1 MAYQDPQS
9 TESDQKG
16 KASTSY
22 ASSYSRLTKDNLYMI
37 LALWMQDFPE
47 DKPEEKK
54 PEKNP
59 ADNPERNN
67 PYKKVGAVLVLPND
81 RSHAVDCSRNGV
93 HAVARLLMMHHDVLE
108 DCKVFVSRKL
118 CSFCTKL
125 LVQSKVK
132 RVFYLPIEPE
142 YRLLDD
148 FEEETLR
155 VDNLFKVSSIS
166 QSVFVPKVG
175 ADVIKDIQNKLQT
188 PEKKRI
194 EMKDSLK
201 KRYWMDDWMKEAKD
215 KLPWQALDEEMR
227 SQVKIDFTEM
237 VSWMASILVGTE
249 KGYNFK
255 LESPVSGSKH
265 ESFAFDPTRE
275 KEREQGCH
283 LITLAKFQ
291 AERTDDP
298 KTGVGSVIIN
308 KKKEIVGLGWNG
320 FPSKALYGE
329 FPRASDKEKDAP
341 DKKYPYSIH
350 SEQNALLM
358 RNTKNI
364 EGGTLFVTKTP
375 CDECITLLEM
385 MGIETVILGAEF
397 IEEKSKKGIS
407 YNKFSD
413 AVKRGKFA
421 CFSLVSET
429 SGAKRNLDREFE
441 DQGRKRERKDC

>member
-1 MAYQDPQS
+1 
-9 TESDQKG
+9 
-16 KASTSY
+16 
-22 ASSYSRLTKDNLYMI
+22 MI
-37 LALWMQDFPE
+37 VALWMEDFPE
-47 DKPEEKK
+47 DKPE
-54 PEKNP
+54 
-59 ADNPERNN
+59 DSYR
-67 PYKKVGAVLVLPND
+67 KVGAVLVLPND
-81 RSHAVDCSRNGV
+81 KIYAVDCSRNGV
-93 HAVARLLMMHHDVLE
+93 HAVARLLMMHHNVLE
-108 DCKVFVSRKL
+108 DCKVFVSRKP

-125 LVQSKVK
+125 MVQSKVK

-142 YRLLDD
+142 YSLMKYVD
-148 FEEETLR
+148 FEEVTLR

-166 QSVFVPKVG
+166 QSVFVPEVG
-175 ADVIKDIQNKLQT
+175 EDVIKAVQHRHQT
-188 PEKKRI
+188 PERTRNEREQKLK
-194 EMKDSLK
+194 EM
-201 KRYWMDDWMKEAKD
+201 YWNDAWMTKAKN
-215 KLPWQALDEEMR
+215 KLPWHAFDEEMR
-227 SQVKIDFTEM
+227 RQVESDFTQM
-237 VSWMASILVGTE
+237 LTWMASILVASE
-249 KGYNFK
+249 KGYNNE
-255 LESPVSGSKH
+255 LESSK
-265 ESFAFDPTRE
+265 S
-275 KEREQGCH
+275 EREPISGNTKLKRDERSC
-283 LITLAKFQ
+283 LMSLAKFL

-298 KTGVGSVIIN
+298 KTGVGAVIIN
-308 KKKEIVGLGWNG
+308 KKKDIVGLGWNG

-329 FPRASDKEKDAP
+329 FPRASDKDKDAP

-375 CDECITLLEM
+375 CDECTTLLEM
-385 MGIETVILGAEF
+385 LGIETVILGAEF

>member
-16 KASTSY
+16 KDSTSY
-22 ASSYSRLTKDNLYMI
+22 AFSHSRLTKDNLYMI
-37 LALWMQDFPE
+37 LALWMEEFPE

-59 ADNPERNN
+59 GENPERNN

-81 RSHAVDCSRNGV
+81 RSYAVDCSRNGV

-108 DCKVFVSRKL
+108 DCKVFVSRKP

-148 FEEETLR
+148 FEEETFR

-175 ADVIKDIQNKLQT
+175 ANVIKDIQDKLQT
-188 PEKKRI
+188 PVKERI
-194 EMKDSLK
+194 EMADSLK
-201 KRYWMDDWMKEAKD
+201 KRYWIDDWMKEAKD

-227 SQVKIDFTEM
+227 SQVELDFTEM
-237 VSWMASILVGTE
+237 VTWMASILVGTE
-249 KGYNFK
+249 RKFNFK
-255 LESPVSGSKH
+255 LQSSDSESKH
-265 ESFAFDPTRE
+265 ESFAFDPTQGIE
-275 KEREQGCH
+275 KEQSYR
-283 LITLAKFQ
+283 LIILAKFL
-291 AERTDDP
+291 AERTDEP
-298 KTGVGSVIIN
+298 KTGVGAVIIN
-308 KKKEIVGLGWNG
+308 KKKEIVGFGWNG

-329 FPRASDKEKDAP
+329 FPRASDKDKDVP

-350 SEQNALLM
+350 AEQNALLM
-358 RNTKNI
+358 RNTKKI
-364 EGGTLFVTKTP
+364 KGGILFV
-375 CDECITLLEM
+375 
-385 MGIETVILGAEF
+385 
-397 IEEKSKKGIS
+397 
-407 YNKFSD
+407 
-413 AVKRGKFA
+413 R
-421 CFSLVSET
+421 
-429 SGAKRNLDREFE
+429 
-441 DQGRKRERKDC
+441 